1 MRTFLQRSHQ
11 PGERGPAPAG
21 RGRARLRPAAAGL
34 LLVSALLLSLTGAGQ
49 ARQQRQEA
57 PATFAPAN
65 LPQGVASSTRT
76 GCLWVGENYG
86 PPNAE
91 GDMFIVWS
99 GTVSGAKLVGDEF
112 NVGARND
119 IYLNDTFIGKSIID
133 GSATNG
139 TYCTPN
145 PGGTKEWPIDPAL
158 VRQGLN
164 RVRLTS
170 ALQGNGQPDEWGM
183 TNVHLVL
190 QGEDL
195 VAAQVVDFTF
205 TSSYDGTTQPAVL
218 QIPTSYQPGQ
228 PTPLLLAIH
237 GWGDSRWAPMG
248 DYGQVAQAAG
258 WLLAAP
264 DMHGERSAYPR
275 PPYDHPLASRASQQ
289 DILDTIQW
297 VRQRYNVDPSRIYL
311 TGTSMG
317 SQIALVTAAKNPG
330 LFAAV
335 VADRGPTDLVRW
347 YAESEPWRQML
358 IAQELGGP
366 PDTATWFE
374 YQRRSPLS
382 FARNLAHTPLR
393 IYHATGDTT
402 VLPHHSEDMVAA
414 VLAADPAA
422 PLSYVT
428 FPGDHATPLPGG
440 KEAVVQWLA
449 GFSLGAPP
457 PAFAAITDTSTT
469 LWWVRV
475 TQQGAAPRWTTVD
488 GAVETGN
495 TLAVK
500 LVDDAGLDAAVN
512 TASLGLPQTRTVV
525 EDLAVD
531 QATFSAQAVD
541 LVGGEARFSL
551 SSGAHHVTLYP
562 GQTPPPVA
570 TLTLQEGVNGY
581 SGVRD
586 SYLDGWTPTGGFGG
600 AAQVRVRSPN
610 VRNGLIRFDLSSVPP
625 QALANGLR
633 GAALSLY
640 TGSRSNNNAAE
651 ISAYPMSR
659 AWLEGQV
666 TWLQAAAG
674 QSWSQPG
681 ANGVPGDRSGT
692 PVDSRIFDA
701 TAVRRGFDVSQAVR
715 GWLAN
720 PASNQGLLLR
730 SDDPD
735 VEYTIASRENGALEQ
750 RPRLLLVYPLATA
763 TFTPSPT
770 PTHTPTPTRTPT
782 PTATPTRT
790 PTATASPTPTAT
802 PTATPSPTPLAGSI
816 QGIVWNDANRNQ
828 TRDAGEM
835 GVAGA
840 VVTLAEGG
848 ATLAQ
853 TQTAADGSFGFAG
866 LAVDRYYTV
875 TQTPPRAYAP
885 TTPSQR
891 VVLVTTGVQIDVLF
905 GIVFTPP
912 PMYLPMIIRNG

>member
-1 MRTFLQRSHQ
+1 MSRSAQ
-11 PGERGPAPAG
+11 PRIDRAA
-21 RGRARLRPAAAGL
+21 GRARPWGMASLALVAALAL
-34 LLVSALLLSLTGAGQ
+34 ALLGLAGAGHAQ
-49 ARQQRQEA
+49 PQRQETPSSFA
-57 PATFAPAN
+57 PATF
-65 LPQGVASSTRT
+65 PQGSASSTAT
-76 GCLWVGENYG
+76 DCLWVGDNYG
-86 PPNAE
+86 EPNAE

-99 GTVSGAKLVGDEF
+99 GTVSSAKLVGDEF

-119 IYLNDTFIGKSIID
+119 IYLNETFIGKSIID

-139 TYCTPN
+139 TYCIPN
-145 PGGTKEWPIDPAL
+145 PGATKEWPIDPAL

-190 QGEDL
+190 QGDDL
-195 VAAQVVDFTF
+195 VAAQMVDFTF
-205 TSSYDGTTQPAVL
+205 TSSYDGTTQPAAL

-228 PTPLLLAIH
+228 PVPLLVAIH
-237 GWGDSRWAPMG
+237 GWGDNRWAPMG
-248 DYGQVAQAAG
+248 DYGQVAQNAG

-297 VRQRYNVDPSRIYL
+297 VRQRYNVDPNRIYL

-335 VADRGPTDLVRW
+335 VADRGPTDLARW
-347 YAESEPWRQML
+347 YEESEPWRQML
-358 IAQELGGP
+358 IAQEVGGA

-414 VLAADPAA
+414 VLAANPAA
-422 PLSYVT
+422 PLSYIT
-428 FPGDHATPLPGG
+428 FPGNHTTPVPGG
-440 KEAVVQWLA
+440 KEAIVQWLA

-457 PAFAAITDTSTT
+457 PAFDAITDTSTT

-475 TQQGAAPRWTTVD
+475 TQQGASPRWTTVN

-495 TLAVK
+495 ALAVK
-500 LVDDAGLDAAVN
+500 LVDDAGLDVAVN
-512 TASLGLPQTRTVV
+512 VASLGLPQTRTVV
-525 EDLAVD
+525 EDMAVD

-541 LVGGEARFSL
+541 LVAGEARFSL

-586 SYLDGWTPTGGFGG
+586 AYIDGWTASGGFGG
-600 AAQVRVRSPN
+600 AAQVRLRSPN
-610 VRNGLIRFDLSSVPP
+610 VRNGLFRFDLSSVPA
-625 QALANGLR
+625 QALNNGLR

-640 TGSRSNNNAAE
+640 TGSRSNSNAFEVEAFL
-651 ISAYPMSR
+651 MNR

-666 TWLQAAAG
+666 TWAQAAAG
-674 QSWSQPG
+674 QPWSQPG

-692 PVDSRIFDA
+692 ALDSRLFDA
-701 TAVRRGFDVSQAVR
+701 TAVRRGFDVTDAVA

-720 PASNQGLLLR
+720 PASNQGVLLR

-735 VEYTIASRENGALEQ
+735 VEYAVASRENSAVEQ
-750 RPRLLLVYPLATA
+750 RPRLLLVYPLATP
-763 TFTPSPT
+763 TSTPSPT

-790 PTATASPTPTAT
+790 PTPTASPTASAT

-816 QGIVWNDANRNQ
+816 GGIVWHDANRNQ
-828 TRDAGEM
+828 VRDAGET

-840 VVTLAEGG
+840 AVTLTEGG
-848 ATLAQ
+848 VTVAQ

-875 TQTPPRAYAP
+875 TQTTPRAYAP

-891 VVLVTTGVQIDVLF
+891 VVLVTTGVQIEVAF